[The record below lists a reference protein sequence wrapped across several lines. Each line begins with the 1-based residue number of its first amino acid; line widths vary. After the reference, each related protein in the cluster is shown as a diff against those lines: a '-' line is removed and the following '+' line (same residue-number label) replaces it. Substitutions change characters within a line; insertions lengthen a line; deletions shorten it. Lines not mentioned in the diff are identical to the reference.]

1 MSHIARILVPI
12 HDCRDEYPSLDH
24 ALWLASSYGASLLV
38 AGAVDRQR
46 FVTMLGAPPPG
57 PSGVLENKALD
68 EFRACLLEA
77 IEGLVARAKQLG
89 ITVERTVI
97 EKRYPEGLVRL
108 TRQCDIMVEWE
119 LHRRTLVERKLFP
132 ESDIYTD
139 ACCPILVTKSEPSA
153 LSPPL
158 LLYSRSEQAN
168 RGLRW
173 LTQLVYS
180 TESPHLRVLVLFRGD
195 EEEDVLS
202 REVDA
207 FTTAHG
213 VEAEIEA
220 VPYHD
225 GFLKAIELA
234 KELRPGTVAMP
245 TYSFARPLRLRMQGI
260 DEQALQEI
268 PASVLLFP

>member
-12 HDCRDEYPSLDH
+12 HGCRDEYPSLDH
-24 ALWLASSYGASLLV
+24 ALWLASNYGASLLI
-38 AGAVDRQR
+38 AGAVDTQR
-46 FVTMLGAPPPG
+46 FITMVGAPPPG

-68 EFRACLLEA
+68 EFRARLRGA
-77 IEGLVARAKQLG
+77 IEGLVARTRQLG
-89 ITVERTVI
+89 ITVEHTLVERQ
-97 EKRYPEGLVRL
+97 YPEGLVRL

-119 LHRRTLVERKLFP
+119 LHRRTLAERKLFP

-139 ACCPILVTKSEPSA
+139 ACCPILITKGEPFA
-153 LSPPL
+153 LVPTL
-158 LLYSRSEQAN
+158 LLYSRSEEAN

-173 LTQLVYS
+173 LTRLAEA
-180 TESPHLRVLVLFRGD
+180 TEAPHLRVLILFRGD

-202 REVDA
+202 QEVDA

-213 VEAEIEA
+213 VEAEIET

-234 KELRPGTVAMP
+234 KELRPGSVAMP
-245 TYSFARPLRLRMQGI
+245 TYSFARPLRLRIQGI